1 MVTVMLVIE
10 MITLK
15 EDEKTARMMRMM
27 MPTFLSVV
35 NTLMVLGGMVAFVAS
50 WIWGKQQR

>member
-1 MVTVMLVIE
+1 MLVIE

-15 EDEKTARMMRMM
+15 EDEKTARMMMM

-50 WIWGKQQR
+50 RIWGKQQR

>member
-15 EDEKTARMMRMM
+15 EDEKTARMMMMM